1 MAENNK
7 KSVANETAENQQAEK
22 KTNKQR
28 LKDIT
33 DSIENSIKEL
43 FDSDKYKQYLQTMS
57 RFPRYSVNNQMLIY
71 MQKPN
76 ATLVAGFNKWRDQF
90 GRNVKKGEKGIK
102 IIAPTPFKKKVEE
115 TKLDPD
121 TKLPML
127 DDNGKPITEEKEI
140 QIPMFRVVS
149 VFDVSQ
155 TAGKPLP
162 QLASDLSGNVQN
174 YDAFMEAIK
183 RSASVPVT
191 FEPLENMD
199 GYFSLNEQKIVIR
212 EGMSEVQTVSALLHE
227 LAHSKLHNTKA
238 KEEKL
243 QEVEVFGEKALF
255 SNGSIDNSEIP
266 DGLYCYDLRGSDN
279 DPGRPVAVE
288 ENVTVN
294 HAGCIICSKPID
306 IPEVGYVPLNDGLNF
321 LGSEKGIREFLY
333 EQYPEKAK
341 LSRNTEEVQAESIS
355 YAVCAYYGIKTD
367 ENSFGY
373 IASWS
378 KGKELPELKASLET
392 INKASNQMITD
403 IDKNYAEIR
412 KERGLD
418 NEQLNLDEA
427 MFANSIN
434 YLHIQRT
441 GDNAW
446 DYSIYDKE
454 TLKLVDSGHIDN
466 PNLRLEQV
474 KEQIISEYAV
484 KLPYGE
490 PLPDSDKNRF
500 LGVPPRRADAI
511 GAVCEA
517 NILNDISEKAVSQ
530 MSVDLPDPN
539 ITLADMK
546 AYGYDYDAMLPLTK
560 DVAQKLFEMDAAV
573 YMLHYDNTEAMVL
586 DADEIKSFDGIFGI
600 EKPDW
605 EAVKDNYLKSAE
617 MSMEDDYNAYRQEG
631 RTRKAR
637 LLRSKST
644 ECIDGI
650 INNGDNKTV
659 AELEADVKDGKQISL
674 IDLAGAIERES
685 KEQKKPE
692 KAIDEKPSLLAK
704 LNRPLPPQQD
714 KQQPKSK
721 EMEM

>member
-1 MAENNK
+1 MTENK
-7 KSVANETAENQQAEK
+7 KTSAATETAENQQTEK

-33 DSIENSIKEL
+33 DSIENGIKNL
-43 FDSDKYKQYLQTMS
+43 FESDKYKQYLQTMS
-57 RFPRYSVNNQMLIY
+57 HFHRYSVNNQMLIY
-71 MQKPN
+71 MQKPT
-76 ATLVAGFNKWRDQF
+76 ATHVAGFNKWRDQF

-102 IIAPTPFKKKVEE
+102 IIAPTPFKKKIEE

-127 DDNGKPITEEKEI
+127 DDNGNEMKVEKEI

-174 YDAFMEAIK
+174 YDAFVEAIR
-183 RSASVPVT
+183 RSASVPIT
-191 FEPLENMD
+191 FEPIGSNAD
-199 GYFSLNEQKIVIR
+199 GYFSLDEQKIVIR
-212 EGMSEVQTVSALLHE
+212 DNMSEVQTVSALLHE

-255 SNGSIDNSEIP
+255 SNSRIDKSEVP

-279 DPGRPVAVE
+279 NPGNPVAVE

-294 HAGCIICSKPID
+294 HAGCIISAKPID
-306 IPEVGYVPLNDGLNF
+306 IPENGYVPLNDSLNF

-333 EQYPEKAK
+333 EQYPDKAK
-341 LSRNTEEVQAESIS
+341 ISRNTEEVQAESIS
-355 YAVCAYYGIKTD
+355 FAVCAYYGIKTD

-378 KGKELPELKASLET
+378 NGKELKELKESLEV
-392 INKASNQMITD
+392 INKTSSKMITD

-418 NEQLNLDEA
+418 NETLELDEA
-427 MFANSIN
+427 MFENSIN
-434 YLHIQRT
+434 YLHIQSNS
-441 GDNAW
+441 DNVW
-446 DYSIYDKE
+446 DYSVYDKE
-454 TLKLVDSGHIDN
+454 TLRLVDGGQIDN
-466 PNLRLEQV
+466 PDMKLEQV
-474 KEQIISEYAV
+474 KEQIISEYSV

-490 PLPDSDKNRF
+490 PMPDSEKNR
-500 LGVPPRRADAI
+500 LLD
-511 GAVCEA
+511 
-517 NILNDISEKAVSQ
+517 DISEKAVSQ

-539 ITLADMK
+539 ITQADMR
-546 AYGYDYDAMLPLTK
+546 AYGYDYENMLPLEKETAYRLAK
-560 DVAQKLFEMDAAV
+560 EADATI
-573 YMLHYDNTEAMVL
+573 YMLHPDNTESKVIDLA
-586 DADEIKSFDGIFGI
+586 EINDFDGIFGI

-605 EAVKDNYLKSAE
+605 EAVKGNYLKTAE
-617 MSMEDDYNAYRQEG
+617 MSVEDDYNM
-631 RTRKAR
+631 
-637 LLRSKST
+637 
-644 ECIDGI
+644 IDGI
-650 INNGDNKTV
+650 VNNGDNKTV
-659 AELEADVKDGKQISL
+659 AELEADVKDGKSISL
-674 IDLAGAIERES
+674 LDLADAIERES
-685 KEQKKPE
+685 KETKQSKPA
-692 KAIDEKPSLLAK
+692 KAAEEKPSLLAK

-714 KQQPKSK
+714 KTQPKSK
-721 EMEM
+721 EREM